1 MEIKEVGEIELDE
14 RYSRSEIWKESASE
28 YYPLINLMEGNP
40 NFYLQL
46 LTLGHDNNCWMYFQ
60 KNFLGYW
67 ISIDSTNNNST
78 AKRSV
83 YTVIWI

>member
-1 MEIKEVGEIELDE
+1 MEIKEVGEIELDA
-14 RYSRSEIWKESASE
+14 RYSRSEIWKESVSE
-28 YYPLINLMEGNP
+28 YYPLINFMDGDID
-40 NFYLQL
+40 FYLQL

-67 ISIDSTNNNST
+67 ISIDSSNRVST

-83 YTVIWI
+83 YKVIWI